1 MYIPEVFA
9 AENLA
14 WAHKIMAAHAKLA
27 PQYQLTYLFPH
38 LQKKGDTLKCLP
50 FLYGTAFLH
59 GAIPDGN
66 NLPHRLDRQ
75 PELPRQS
82 SYILCLNL

>member
-1 MYIPEVFA
+1 MYISETFA

-27 PQYQLTYLFPH
+27 PQYQLTHLFPH
-38 LQKKGDTLKCLP
+38 LQKGDTLKCLP

-59 GAIPDGN
+59 GAIPDDN
-66 NLPHRLDRQ
+66 NPPHKLGQQLESSRL
-75 PELPRQS
+75 S
-82 SYILCLNL
+82 S

>member
-1 MYIPEVFA
+1 MYIPEAFA

-27 PQYQLTYLFPH
+27 PQYQLTHLFPH
-38 LQKKGDTLKCLP
+38 LQKGDTLKCLP

-59 GAIPDGN
+59 GVIPGDN
-66 NLPHRLDRQ
+66 NPPHKLGRQLESSRL
-75 PELPRQS
+75 S
-82 SYILCLNL
+82 S

>member
-38 LQKKGDTLKCLP
+38 LQKKGDTLKCLLL
-50 FLYGTAFLH
+50 LYGTAFLH
-59 GAIPDGN
+59 GAIPDDN
-66 NLPHRLDRQ
+66 NPPHKLGQQLESSRL
-75 PELPRQS
+75 S
-82 SYILCLNL
+82 S